1 MRNWVIRTVAV
12 LFILHSISPGW
23 AADRTWSNRGE
34 DNGAVHSLGNGK
46 MLVYETGPDVTTL
59 YPGPYTSPSLYKLL
73 LEDNRL
79 VEVNSERESGTA
91 IWTHSMRRDGEVLGL
106 MTDFVDADLPC
117 LVRHL
122 NLEKG
127 MRFRL
132 ELISDLQV
140 QLVNT
145 DGGGKLLI
153 RMDPGERIYQ
163 YYVYPSLFTIRSPG
177 KGMSK

>member
-1 MRNWVIRTVAV
+1 MDHRKLWMIRMFAAV
-12 LFILHSISPGW
+12 LVLQIGTW
-23 AADRTWSNRGE
+23 AWTADRTWSNSGE
-34 DNGAVHSLGNGK
+34 DNGTVHSLGNGK

-79 VEVNSERESGTA
+79 VEVNSERESGSA
-91 IWTHSMRRDGEVLGL
+91 IWHHSVTADGTILGS

-140 QLVNT
+140 QPVNT
-145 DGGGKLLI
+145 EGGGKLYNRNI
-153 RMDPGERIYQ
+153 FSIN
-163 YYVYPSLFTIRSPG
+163 F
-177 KGMSK
+177 

>member
-1 MRNWVIRTVAV
+1 MKEIMKTIISILTV
-12 LFILHSISPGW
+12 LIPIHLYG
-23 AADRTWSNRGE
+23 ADRVWNNQGE
-34 DNGAVHSLGNGK
+34 DNGTVHSLGNGK

-73 LEDNRL
+73 LEDKRL
-79 VEVNSERESGTA
+79 VEVNSERESGSA
-91 IWTHSMRRDGEVLGL
+91 IWHHSVTVDGTILGK

-132 ELISDLQV
+132 ELIPDLQV
-140 QLVNT
+140 QPVNT
-145 DGGGKLLI
+145 EGGGKLYNRNI
-153 RMDPGERIYQ
+153 FSIN
-163 YYVYPSLFTIRSPG
+163 F
-177 KGMSK
+177 